1 MELTPL
7 APSTY
12 SGLLDDVVERF
23 PISPN
28 INEDFFSK
36 SIVKNILFSGE
47 IFLNDGYLIN
57 HPAARR
63 QFLNE
68 DSTLQIMIRNKFVRV
83 LTRASSPE
91 QFVETPTIMA
101 TQQSNAGFQRTQAAR
116 EWPDVL
122 NRLKAVG
129 PAWFQNQTVVGW
141 PPHMMHIGFCDL
153 IDNIFD
159 KTHEDLGLSAA
170 KIIPLDELRTQFYKL
185 KPREGSSRD
194 RFEKACRIILAGL
207 YESNA
212 DNTRID
218 ALPEMI
224 ELMNIANQCYHYNFA
239 LCLTDTFGRP
249 FVADSSIGR
258 AFEDLLDIEDVV
270 EDEIENIPL
279 IDIPANLPMNNP
291 NAFANIIDPT
301 TKVGAAK
308 NVFLLAL
315 NDMLSVGNVLSE
327 AERKRNLVVSADEY
341 RRRLAEHFSEKIE
354 FPKWEPYAKSA
365 ISIGIGQTLGGI
377 QAIAAAADTGAL
389 AVDLLG
395 NKGAPWV
402 ERTIVRPLRRTAF
415 ENALRPI
422 GDIGNGDRIRVSD
435 VRPRFASIAFN
446 QAKAKSFASNLPRF
460 TQ

>member
-1 MELTPL
+1 MNPL

-57 HPAARR
+57 HPAARK

-68 DSTLQIMIRNKFVRV
+68 DSTLNIMIRNKFVRI
-83 LTRASSPE
+83 LSRANSSAE
-91 QFVETPTIMA
+91 FVESPIIMA
-101 TQQSNAGFQRTQAAR
+101 TQQQNEGFARTLALL
-116 EWPDVL
+116 EWPDIQK
-122 NRLKAVG
+122 RLKAVA
-129 PAWFQNQTVVGW
+129 PAWFQNLTVAGW
-141 PPHMMHIGFCDL
+141 PPHMMHIGFCEL
-153 IDNIFD
+153 IDRIFD
-159 KTHEDLGLSAA
+159 KSHEDLGLRAA
-170 KIIPLDELRTQFYKL
+170 KIVSLDALRLEFYKL
-185 KPREGSSRD
+185 EPREGSPRD
-194 RFEKACRIILAGL
+194 RFEKACRIVLAKLHGG
-207 YESNA
+207 SP
-212 DNTRID
+212 DNTALN

-239 LCLTDTFGRP
+239 LCLTDAFGRP

-258 AFEDLLDIEDVV
+258 AFEDLLDLEDVV
-270 EDEIENIPL
+270 EGEIDSIPL
-279 IDIPANLPMNNP
+279 IDIPANLPMSNA

-308 NVFLLAL
+308 NSFLLAL
-315 NDMLSVGNVLSE
+315 NGMISARSIASE
-327 AERKRNLVVSADEY
+327 VDRKRTLVEAANEY

-365 ISIGIGQTLGGI
+365 ISIGIGQVLGGFE
-377 QAIAAAADTGAL
+377 AVATAADTGAL

-395 NKGAPWV
+395 NAGSPWV

-415 ENALRPI
+415 ENAMRPI
-422 GDIGNGDRIRVSD
+422 GDVQDGSRIRVSD

-446 QAKAKSFASNLPRF
+446 PNKASIFAASLPRF
-460 TQ
+460 G